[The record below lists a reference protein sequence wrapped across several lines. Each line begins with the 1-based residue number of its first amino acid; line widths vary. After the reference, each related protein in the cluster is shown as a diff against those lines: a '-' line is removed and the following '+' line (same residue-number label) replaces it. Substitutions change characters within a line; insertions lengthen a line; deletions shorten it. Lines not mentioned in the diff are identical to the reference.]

1 MRTEEELNPNWVLK
15 GFPPN
20 DETLLALFPT
30 KKPKC
35 SNKVAEVNL
44 ILYDRYL
51 TYTLT
56 FFSVSFSC

>member
-15 GFPPN
+15 RFPPN
-20 DETLLALFPT
+20 DEDFLALFLT
-30 KKPKC
+30 KPKC
-35 SNKVAEVNL
+35 SNKVAVVNL

-56 FFSVSFSC
+56 YFSVTFCC